1 VDLVDRNVD
10 VLVVR
15 VAVAHGDV
23 LVLGKPQR
31 IHKPVHNLLELL
43 SFEAPILGVKRDDEV
58 IRALAPGAGV
68 LWLDGVDELAGELE
82 VVGPAD
88 AG

>member
-1 VDLVDRNVD
+1 ML
-10 VLVVR
+10 
-15 VAVAHGDV
+15 
-23 LVLGKPQR
+23 
-31 IHKPVHNLLELL
+31 NLLELV

-68 LWLDGVDELAGELE
+68 LCLGGVDEPAGELE
-82 VVGPAD
+82 VIGAAD